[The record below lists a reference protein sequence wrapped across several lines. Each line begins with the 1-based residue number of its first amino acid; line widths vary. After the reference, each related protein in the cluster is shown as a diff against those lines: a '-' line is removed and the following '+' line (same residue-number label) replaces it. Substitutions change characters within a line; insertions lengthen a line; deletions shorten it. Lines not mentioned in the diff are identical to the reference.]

1 MSGHNEENKIQKER
15 TAIPFPPYCPAEDL
29 PTMRISPFAVLM
41 FALATSVATH
51 AQSGKTWDKAYP
63 VSGRV
68 GLNVTTGEGGIHTTA
83 CGVCKSVTIQVD
95 AHDQD
100 LKDYKLEESSD
111 GSQIFFSLKRR
122 DEFGWHGSHGRSPEV
137 FVQTPAASDVTLKS
151 GSGSTDLAGVNGTIN
166 ITAGSGGVHVTESAG
181 RLRGTVGSG
190 GFSADGGFSQF
201 NIRSGSG
208 GVSVRLRPG
217 QQMDGNS
224 SLEVGSGGVRLT
236 LPRDLHANVDATAG
250 SGSFHSDLPMTTSG
264 DMGHGHAV
272 HGTLNG
278 GGPEL
283 RIRTGSGS
291 TRIDAL

>member
-1 MSGHNEENKIQKER
+1 
-15 TAIPFPPYCPAEDL
+15 
-29 PTMRISPFAVLM
+29 MRMSPFAVFT
-41 FALATSVATH
+41 FALAASVTTQ

-68 GLNVTTGEGGIHTTA
+68 DLSVTTGEGGIHTTA
-83 CGVCKSVTIQVD
+83 CGTCRSVTIHVD

-100 LKDYKLEESSD
+100 LKDYKLEESSS
-111 GSQIFFSLKRR
+111 GNQISFSLKRR
-122 DEFGWHGSHGRSPEV
+122 EEFGWHGSHGRSPEV
-137 FVQTPAASDVTLKS
+137 IIQTPADSDVTLKS
-151 GSGSTDLAGVNGTIN
+151 GSGGTELAGVNGNIN
-166 ITAGSGGVHVTESAG
+166 ITAGSGGVHVMESTG

-190 GFSADGGFSQF
+190 GFTAEGGFSQF
-201 NIRSGSG
+201 HIHSGSG

-217 QQMDGNS
+217 QQIEGDS
-224 SLEVGSGGVRLT
+224 TLEVGSGSVHLA

-250 SGSFHSDLPMTTSG
+250 SGSFHSDIPMMTTG
-264 DMGHGHAV
+264 EMGNRHAV

-283 RIRTGSGS
+283 RIHTGSGS

>member
-1 MSGHNEENKIQKER
+1 
-15 TAIPFPPYCPAEDL
+15 
-29 PTMRISPFAVLM
+29 MRMSPFAVLT
-41 FALATSVATH
+41 FAVAASVTTQ

-68 GLNVTTGEGGIHTTA
+68 NLSITTGEGGIHTTA
-83 CGVCKSVTIQVD
+83 CGACKSVTIHVD
-95 AHDQD
+95 AHDQN
-100 LKDYKLEESSD
+100 LSDYKLEESSN
-111 GSQIFFSLKRR
+111 GSQVTFSLKRR

-151 GSGSTDLAGVNGTIN
+151 GSGSTDLAGVNGNIQIN
-166 ITAGSGGVHVTESAG
+166 AGSGGVHVTESAG
-181 RLRGTVGSG
+181 HLQGTVGSG
-190 GFSADGGFSQF
+190 GFTAEGGFSQF
-201 NIRSGSG
+201 NIHSGSG

-224 SLEVGSGGVRLT
+224 SLEVGSGGVRLA
-236 LPRDLHANVDATAG
+236 LPRDLHATVDATAG
-250 SGSFHSDLPMTTSG
+250 SGSFHSDIPMMTSG

-272 HGTLNG
+272 HGTWNG